1 LNRTFLIKRKTNIIS
16 TLKQEEQVE
25 KKEEAVHSTDLNN
38 KGSLQNQVESNA
50 VSSDQ
55 NILDTM
61 HKANFNYNFGDRRDS
76 IQIMESK
83 KRTAEEQVKIFEK
96 KISEN
101 ERPIK
106 EDNLILVETES
117 NMVNNGEE
125 PLKSISL
132 FLIRT
137 QLF

>member
-1 LNRTFLIKRKTNIIS
+1 MNRIFLIKRKTNIIS
-16 TLKQEEQVE
+16 SLKQEEPIE
-25 KKEEAVHSTDLNN
+25 KKEEAVHSTELNN
-38 KGSLQNQVESNA
+38 KGSLPNQVESNV

-61 HKANFNYNFGDRRDS
+61 HKANFQYNLGDRRDS
-76 IQIMESK
+76 IQVMEAK
-83 KRTAEEQVKIFEK
+83 KRTAEEQVKFFEK
-96 KISEN
+96 KISETEKAN
-101 ERPIK
+101 K

-125 PLKSISL
+125 PLKSICLS
-132 FLIRT
+132 LIRT

>member
-1 LNRTFLIKRKTNIIS
+1 M
-16 TLKQEEQVE
+16 E